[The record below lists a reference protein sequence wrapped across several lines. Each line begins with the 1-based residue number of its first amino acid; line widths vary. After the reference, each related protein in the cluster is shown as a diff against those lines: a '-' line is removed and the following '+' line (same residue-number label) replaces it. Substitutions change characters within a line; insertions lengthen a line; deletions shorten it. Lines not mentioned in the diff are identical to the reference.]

1 MGGGQPQPDS
11 KAISNKATQT
21 QNAACTVYLGNQKPL
36 QQKTQRGYAFCAPAA
51 PKRKKASS
59 LNDDANLWRARSGG
73 PRSVE
78 RPAARRAAW
87 SGRPLLLPGRR
98 AVASPSTSLV
108 DSAALDGA
116 VSSARR
122 ARYGEPP
129 VLPGES
135 AAGGR
140 DGERVDARSGV
151 GRGCGQRGE
160 EQRAHAGGAAG
171 ARARRRRRAEPV
183 LAGDAAGACVDLVL
197 PGPAGRR
204 RAGTAAA
211 PSALVAGVRPPPP
224 LRSPRRRRRRG
235 RMGRLWL
242 LEKGENGSSP
252 FLLLAP
258 QTTKWVLGLS
268 AHHWRQ
274 S

>member
-1 MGGGQPQPDS
+1 MHAVLLGACFFIRC

-98 AVASPSTSLV
+98 AVASPSTSLI

-122 ARYGEPP
+122 G
-129 VLPGES
+129 
-135 AAGGR
+135 AG
-140 DGERVDARSGV
+140 
-151 GRGCGQRGE
+151 RGE
-160 EQRAHAGGAAG
+160 EQGGAWVRPAWRGAAG
-171 ARARRRRRAEPV
+171 PRRRSRWSPCSPEEPRGACARRR
-183 LAGDAAGACVDLVL
+183 C
-197 PGPAGRR
+197 RR
-204 RAGTAAA
+204 R
-211 PSALVAGVRPPPP
+211 LC
-224 LRSPRRRRRRG
+224 
-235 RMGRLWL
+235 
-242 LEKGENGSSP
+242 GSSP
-252 FLLLAP
+252 ARPCRP
-258 QTTKWVLGLS
+258 QACGHRRRS
-268 AHHWRQ
+268 
-274 S
+274 

>member
-1 MGGGQPQPDS
+1 
-11 KAISNKATQT
+11 
-21 QNAACTVYLGNQKPL
+21 VYLGNQKLL
-36 QQKTQRGYAFCAPAA
+36 QQKTQRGHALCAPAA

-98 AVASPSTSLV
+98 TVASPSTSLV
-108 DSAALDGA
+108 DNVALDGA

-140 DGERVDARSGV
+140 DGERVEARSGV

-160 EQRAHAGGAAG
+160 EQRARAEGAAG
-171 ARARRRRRAEPV
+171 ARARRRSRAEPV

-197 PGPAGRR
+197 QPAGVRAPPPLLVPWSQACGRR
-204 RAGTAAA
+204 RRSEAHAADGEEEEWVA
-211 PSALVAGVRPPPP
+211 CGCWRREKMGQALFYCWRPK
-224 LRSPRRRRRRG
+224 
-235 RMGRLWL
+235 L
-242 LEKGENGSSP
+242 LNGC
-252 FLLLAP
+252 
-258 QTTKWVLGLS
+258 WV
-268 AHHWRQ
+268 
-274 S
+274 

>member
-1 MGGGQPQPDS
+1 M
-11 KAISNKATQT
+11 
-21 QNAACTVYLGNQKPL
+21 
-36 QQKTQRGYAFCAPAA
+36 
-51 PKRKKASS
+51 
-59 LNDDANLWRARSGG
+59 
-73 PRSVE
+73 
-78 RPAARRAAW
+78 
-87 SGRPLLLPGRR
+87 
-98 AVASPSTSLV
+98 
-108 DSAALDGA
+108 
-116 VSSARR
+116 RR

-140 DGERVDARSGV
+140 DGEWVEARSGV
-151 GRGCGQRGE
+151 GRGFGRRGE
-160 EQRAHAGGAAG
+160 EQRARAGGAAG
-171 ARARRRRRAEPV
+171 ARARRRSHAEPV
-183 LAGDAAGACVDLVL
+183 LAGDAAGACVDVVL
-197 PGPAGRR
+197 PGPASCR

-224 LRSPRRRRRRG
+224 LRSPRRQRRRG

-268 AHHWRQ
+268 ARRWRQ
-274 S
+274 SKSSVKAHIKKTRKFLILNILYEILSPYNLYFVGKNITI